1 MPEKSLATDP
11 AKSVPIRN
19 PTDKMLP
26 ARGRRL
32 KMLPA
37 KRPKAENA
45 PCLAEGKDEE
55 TDEKVEAAIASDWLE
70 EERPK
75 KDENTGTENSS
86 RRC

>member
-1 MPEKSLATDP
+1 MPGKSLGTNP

-19 PTDKMLP
+19 PTAKMLP

-32 KMLPA
+32 MMLPA

-45 PCLAEGKDEE
+45 PCLAEEKDEE

-70 EERPK
+70 EEA
-75 KDENTGTENSS
+75 DERREYRYRESS